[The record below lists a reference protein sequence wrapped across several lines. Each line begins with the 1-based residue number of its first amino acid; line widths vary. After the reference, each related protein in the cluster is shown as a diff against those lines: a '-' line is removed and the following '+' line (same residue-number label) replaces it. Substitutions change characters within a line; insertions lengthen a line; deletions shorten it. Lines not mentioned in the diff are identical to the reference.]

1 MFQQNVDAVVF
12 VVSVKGNVFQ
22 AGLHLLWLRWETIEI
37 IRRVALRSE
46 DIDVYP
52 I

>member
-12 VVSVKGNVFQ
+12 IVSVKGDVFQ
-22 AGLHLLWLRWETIEI
+22 AGLHLLWLRRETIEI
-37 IRRVALRSE
+37 IRRVAQRSE
-46 DIDVYP
+46 DIDAHP